1 MALPIRRTE
10 HNPPPP
16 PPPDDGFD
24 PCFSADTRVLMWPA
38 PTTSFGDLVE
48 RPISQIKVGDH
59 VVNKDRTSKNKV
71 MFIEKHDPSSK
82 DPDLYSP
89 KEGIPP
95 FVTTN
100 HPLFVD
106 GEWVAVDVDLYP
118 WLEKQRPLRDAQTE
132 PSGERKLYNLWVSG
146 DGTYIVNGF
155 GTHSIMF
162 DGGFMQNAFTQGIM
176 NQDEVMKLMRSYTYG
191 RTDLL
196 VGSFL
201 LNRILGKF
209 NFKLLNKLIL
219 YFMNA
224 DDQSKRK
231 KIMHW
236 LMKFLQN
243 RYGK

>member
-1 MALPIRRTE
+1 MFVEE
-10 HNPPPP
+10 HN
-16 PPPDDGFD
+16 
-24 PCFSADTRVLMWPA
+24 
-38 PTTSFGDLVE
+38 
-48 RPISQIKVGDH
+48 
-59 VVNKDRTSKNKV
+59 
-71 MFIEKHDPSSK
+71 PSSK

-89 KEGIPP
+89 QESISP
-95 FVTTN
+95 FATIN

-106 GEWVAVDVDLYP
+106 GEWVAVDVDTYP
-118 WLEKQRPLRDAQTE
+118 WLEKQSPLRDAHTE
-132 PSGERKLYNLWVSG
+132 PLGERKLYNLWVSG

-155 GTHSIMF
+155 GTHSIMY

-176 NQDEVMKLMRSYTYG
+176 NQDEVMKLMRDYTYG
-191 RTDLL
+191 KTYLL
-196 VGSFL
+196 IGSFL
-201 LNRILGKF
+201 LNRILGKY

-219 YFMNA
+219 YFINA

>member
-1 MALPIRRTE
+1 
-10 HNPPPP
+10 
-16 PPPDDGFD
+16 
-24 PCFSADTRVLMWPA
+24 MWPEDID
-38 PTTSFGDLVE
+38 SDDLIE
-48 RPISQIKVGDH
+48 RPISQIKVGDY
-59 VVNKDRTSKNKV
+59 VMSKDRTSKNKV
-71 MFIEKHDPSSK
+71 MFIEEHDSSSK

-89 KEGIPP
+89 QEGISP
-95 FVTTN
+95 FATIN

-106 GEWVAVDVDLYP
+106 GEWVAVDVDTYP
-118 WLEKQRPLRDAQTE
+118 WLEKQRPLRDTQTE

-155 GTHSIMF
+155 GTHSIMY
-162 DGGFMQNAFTQGIM
+162 DGGFMQNAFTQGII

-196 VGSFL
+196 IGSFL
-201 LNRILGKF
+201 LNRILGKY

-219 YFMNA
+219 YFINA
-224 DDQSKRK
+224 DDRSKRK